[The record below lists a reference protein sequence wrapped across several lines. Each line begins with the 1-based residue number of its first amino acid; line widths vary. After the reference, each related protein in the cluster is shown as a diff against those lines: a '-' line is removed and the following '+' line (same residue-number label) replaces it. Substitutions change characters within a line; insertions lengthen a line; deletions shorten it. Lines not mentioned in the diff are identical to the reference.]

1 MAYQIVSEGVVLDA
15 QIEIDGNDIRLF
27 SRSGRTGTP
36 SARNSDYAPGLRA
49 VLDQLKAANIAVEEA
64 FVDSGRVQTLAL
76 EDRRILSSVD
86 QGATPDEQFR
96 LLSQRMRQIGR
107 TGDRPGGNNNK
118 LIRLRTS
125 ANSQTLKSF
134 LDLAPST
141 LNTRSLNRIPDN
153 QLAAVRP
160 HHVWSAVEALR
171 PLTSWAPYHPSTD
184 YDVLLE
190 DGVRLPP
197 KAVFGRAASEALGIE
212 ILPRHFSG
220 GLGTAAFESI
230 RGAGYAIVA
239 KDAVAPMSEVP
250 ASDDEVW
257 AEGAPK
263 LRSHMRRERAR
274 GLSKAKK
281 SAFAEANG
289 GRLFCERCLI
299 EPTEAFEDPLADAC
313 IEVHHRET
321 AIASMLD
328 GHVTKLS
335 DLECVCANCHRLV
348 HARLRAAEKV
358 ASDMDYPV

>member
-1 MAYQIVSEGVVLDA
+1 LAYQIVSEGVVLDA
-15 QIEIDGNDIRLF
+15 QIEIDGSDIRLF
-27 SRSGRTGTP
+27 SRSGRSGTP

-64 FVDSGRVQTLAL
+64 FVDSGRVQTLPLA
-76 EDRRILSSVD
+76 DRRILSSDD
-86 QGATPDEQFR
+86 QGAAPDEQFR

-107 TGDRPGGNNNK
+107 TSDRPGGNNNK
-118 LIRLRTS
+118 LVRLRTS
-125 ANSQTLKSF
+125 ADTQTLKSS

-141 LNTRSLNRIPDN
+141 LNARSLNRIPDS

-160 HHVWSAVEALR
+160 HHIWSAIEALR
-171 PLTSWAPYHPSTD
+171 FLTSWSPYHPSTD

-197 KAVFGRAASEALGIE
+197 KAVFGRAASEALGVE
-212 ILPRHFSG
+212 VLPRHFSG
-220 GLGTAAFESI
+220 GVGTLAFESI
-230 RGAGYAIVA
+230 RSAGYAIVA
-239 KDAVAPMSEVP
+239 KDALALTSEVP
-250 ASDDEVW
+250 LTDDDVW

-281 SAFAEANG
+281 SAFIEAND

-299 EPTEAFEDPLADAC
+299 EPTVAFEDPLADAC

-321 AIASMLD
+321 AIAAMVD

-335 DLECVCANCHRLV
+335 DLECLCANCHRLV
-348 HARLRAAEKV
+348 HARLRAAEKS
-358 ASDMDYPV
+358 AFKPDPPI